1 MQSVATYSEQLDSE
15 IRVARRSVEKRDQ
28 LIPVRENDCIDTA
41 SKPVRGF
48 EGGAALVL
56 RLEPGHLFLL
66 ALEADASQDPLP
78 PVLNDLDPSVPTTT
92 GRKTPT
98 NRP

>member
-1 MQSVATYSEQLDSE
+1 MMPEEPTTPDLEELGRRAFEALSRRDLD
-15 IRVARRSVEKRDQ
+15 
-28 LIPVRENDCIDTA
+28 IDTA